1 MVTEEVQRTDGAAIK
16 EGIAQM
22 VQRLAEEFRHV
33 ETLAV
38 ASIANGGIP
47 FGQMLAAEL
56 SQVLGRE
63 IPCGTVNIAFHRD
76 DIGQKP
82 IPPATNPTDLPFDV
96 EDATILLADDVIFSG
111 RSARA
116 GINEIF
122 DSGRPKRLVLVV
134 LVDRGGRRLPV
145 HPDFT
150 ALNLALAPEHLVT
163 VHLNAEAPESSFIEI
178 RPA

>member
-1 MVTEEVQRTDGAAIK
+1 MVTEEVQRTDGTAIK

-22 VQRLAEEFRHV
+22 VQRLAEAFRDV

-38 ASIANGGIP
+38 AAIANGGIP

-56 SQVLGRE
+56 TRRLGRE

-96 EDATILLADDVIFSG
+96 EEATVLLADDVIFSG

-122 DSGRPKRLVLVV
+122 DSGRPERLLLVV
-134 LVDRGGRRLPV
+134 LIDRGGRRLPV
-145 HPDFT
+145 QPDYT
-150 ALNLALAPEHLVT
+150 AINLSLSPEHLVS
-163 VHLNAEAPESSFIEI
+163 VHLNAENPEASYIET